1 MILQGALHM
10 EKSFVGF
17 GPASTPLPV
26 REQDGAALARRGQ
39 IGAVLRQLYGLLAG
53 LAGGWAMLYG
63 QLSPFALG
71 LVLGLGED
79 CFAAC
84 GAGAVLALLLRG
96 QGVRTVCLICAVGG
110 AVVARWLWPRR
121 YLPAATAGCVLLLGS
136 AFCFRMYIGGDG
148 LLFSGAE
155 AVLAAGIGFIL
166 RRWPAEKPGAGRL
179 MLVLCGAAALGP
191 LSLGTVNLGLAAAMF
206 YTLVLACRGKIQ
218 PALSSAAVAAAG
230 LVCADSA
237 LACSAVGLCCGTAL
251 GLLAQ
256 GDKLVCMAFYGGG
269 ALLGI
274 LAVQPPGMA
283 FGYLAALGAG
293 AGACLVLPR
302 RLLMRDPSLAHD
314 PAERAEGP
322 QLSAAATRLNAAA
335 ESLSSLAD
343 TVNRVYEGLPRRQEG
358 WRWVV
363 DNTHDALCA
372 NCGRKEACWKE
383 EYTVTMEGFEA
394 LRPIL
399 EEKQQVEA
407 QDLPGQLARCVHPAA
422 LSGTVTR
429 SFALYKSR
437 QEARVHAEAMRTA
450 LTEQYSAVAQ
460 ALSALGDQIGSPGSP
475 EPYKSGRV
483 AAFFSSLGMPPLECA
498 VTLDDLGRTRA
509 AVTLPRARFSQGE
522 LSALAGEVGK
532 LCRRSFET
540 PQKLS
545 CKGVT
550 TLLFTEKPLLRAV
563 FGWAGAAAQGDVS
576 GDAVQQFCSPTA
588 AQMILCDGMGTGRPA
603 AVDGNLAADL
613 TGRLL
618 RAGFT
623 AELAARLVN
632 VALALKSE
640 EESGATLDLLSV
652 DLYTGTARIFKA
664 GAAPGFIVHEGQ
676 ARTVGEAG
684 LPVGVLGGVN
694 GQSRMV
700 RLAAGDVAVLV
711 SDGLLVD
718 GPGWVLKQLE
728 LSAAA
733 GDSPEQIAQTLVE
746 TARTRA
752 SQDSRTD
759 DITAAV
765 LRLERY

>member
-1 MILQGALHM
+1 MD
-10 EKSFVGF
+10 KSFVGF
-17 GPASTPLPV
+17 GPFTSPLPV
-26 REQDGAALARRGQ
+26 RNKDQEALVRRGQ
-39 IGAVLRQLYGLLAG
+39 VSGVMRQLFGLTAG
-53 LAGGWAMLYG
+53 LAGGWALLYG
-63 QLSPFALG
+63 QLCPFALG

-121 YLPAATAGCVLLLGS
+121 YLPAMAAGCVLLMGS

-148 LLFSGAE
+148 LLFSGAD
-155 AVLAAGIGFIL
+155 AVLAAGTGWIL
-166 RRWPAEKPGAGRL
+166 RHFPAEKPGAGRL
-179 MLVLCGAAALGP
+179 VLVLCGAAALGGIAWSP
-191 LSLGTVNLGLAAAMF
+191 INPGLAAAVF

-218 PALSSAAVAAAG
+218 PALSSAGVAAAG
-230 LVCADSA
+230 LCCADPSLALGSA
-237 LACSAVGLCCGTAL
+237 GLCCGAAL

-256 GDKLVCMAFYGGG
+256 GDKWVCTAFYSGG
-269 ALLGI
+269 ALLSM
-274 LAVQPPGMA
+274 LAAQPPGMA
-283 FGYLAALGAG
+283 FPYLGALGAG
-293 AGACLVLPR
+293 AGACLLIPR
-302 RLLMRDPSLAHD
+302 RYLLRDASLARD
-314 PAERAEGP
+314 PAETADKP

-343 TVNRVYEGLPRRQEG
+343 TVNRVYEGLPHRQEG

-363 DNTHDALCA
+363 DNTHDTLCA

-383 EYTVTMEGFEA
+383 EYTVTMEGFSA

-399 EEKQQVEA
+399 EEKQQLEA
-407 QDLPGQLARCVHPAA
+407 QDLPGQLSRCIHPAA

-460 ALSALGDQIGSPGSP
+460 ALSALGDQLGSPGSP

-545 CKGVT
+545 CKEVT
-550 TLLFTEKPLLRAV
+550 TLLFAEKPLLRAV
-563 FGWAGAAAQGDVS
+563 FGWAGAAARGDVS

-618 RAGFT
+618 RAGFA

-684 LPVGVLGGVN
+684 LPVGVLGAVS

-700 RLAAGDVAVLV
+700 RMTAGDVAVLV

-733 GDSPEQIAQTLVE
+733 GDTPQQIAQTLVE
-746 TARTRA
+746 TARARA
-752 SQDSRTD
+752 GQGGRPD

-765 LRLERY
+765 LRLERNDLP

>member
-1 MILQGALHM
+1 MDKG
-10 EKSFVGF
+10 FVGF
-17 GPASTPLPV
+17 GPFTSPLPV
-26 REQDGAALARRGQ
+26 RNKDQEALVRRGQ
-39 IGAVLRQLYGLLAG
+39 VSGVMRQLFGLTAG
-53 LAGGWAMLYG
+53 LAGGWALLYG
-63 QLSPFALG
+63 QLCPFALG

-121 YLPAATAGCVLLLGS
+121 YLPAMVSGCVLLMGS

-148 LLFSGAE
+148 LLFSGAD
-155 AVLAAGIGFIL
+155 AVLAAGTGWIL
-166 RRWPAEKPGAGRL
+166 RHFPAEKPGAGRL
-179 MLVLCGAAALGP
+179 VLVLCGAAALGGIP
-191 LSLGTVNLGLAAAMF
+191 WSPVNPGLAAAVL

-218 PALSSAAVAAAG
+218 PALSSAGVAAAG
-230 LVCADSA
+230 LCCADPSLA
-237 LACSAVGLCCGTAL
+237 LGGVGLCCGAAL

-256 GDKLVCMAFYGGG
+256 GDKWVCTAFYSGG

-283 FGYLAALGAG
+283 FDSLAALGIG
-293 AGACLVLPR
+293 AGACLVIPR
-302 RLLMRDPSLAHD
+302 RYLLRDASLARD
-314 PAERAEGP
+314 PAETADKP

-343 TVNRVYEGLPRRQEG
+343 TVNKVYEGLPHRQEG

-363 DNTHDALCA
+363 DNTHDTLCA

-383 EYTVTMEGFEA
+383 EYAVTMEGFNA
-394 LRPIL
+394 LRPVL
-399 EEKQQVEA
+399 EEKQQLEA
-407 QDLPGQLARCVHPAA
+407 QDLPGQLSRCIHPAA

-460 ALSALGDQIGSPGSP
+460 ALSALGDQLGSPGSP

-483 AAFFSSLGMPPLECA
+483 AAFFSSLGMPPLECS

-545 CKGVT
+545 CRGSPPCCSTKNPCCGRCSAGRGLPPGGMCRG
-550 TLLFTEKPLLRAV
+550 TL
-563 FGWAGAAAQGDVS
+563 S
-576 GDAVQQFCSPTA
+576 S
-588 AQMILCDGMGTGRPA
+588 
-603 AVDGNLAADL
+603 
-613 TGRLL
+613 
-618 RAGFT
+618 
-623 AELAARLVN
+623 
-632 VALALKSE
+632 S
-640 EESGATLDLLSV
+640 S
-652 DLYTGTARIFKA
+652 
-664 GAAPGFIVHEGQ
+664 AAPPPP
-676 ARTVGEAG
+676 R
-684 LPVGVLGGVN
+684 
-694 GQSRMV
+694 
-700 RLAAGDVAVLV
+700 
-711 SDGLLVD
+711 
-718 GPGWVLKQLE
+718 
-728 LSAAA
+728 
-733 GDSPEQIAQTLVE
+733 
-746 TARTRA
+746 
-752 SQDSRTD
+752 
-759 DITAAV
+759 
-765 LRLERY
+765 

>member
-1 MILQGALHM
+1 M

-121 YLPAATAGCVLLLGS
+121 YLPAAAAGCVLLLGS

-191 LSLGTVNLGLAAAMF
+191 LSLGTVNLGLASAMF

>member
-1 MILQGALHM
+1 M

-26 REQDGAALARRGQ
+26 REQDGAALTRRGQ

-121 YLPAATAGCVLLLGS
+121 YLPAAAAGCVLLLGS

-191 LSLGTVNLGLAAAMF
+191 LSLGMVNLGLTAAMF